1 MSPAT
6 TPRTISIFQV
16 VADMQESMEDSGL
29 SSELVDVIVTRGL
42 EILLGTLDDSAQ
54 SALV

>member
-1 MSPAT
+1 MSPASSSRT
-6 TPRTISIFQV
+6 TSIFKV

-42 EILLGTLDDSAQ
+42 EILLGRLDDSEQ
-54 SALV
+54 TALV